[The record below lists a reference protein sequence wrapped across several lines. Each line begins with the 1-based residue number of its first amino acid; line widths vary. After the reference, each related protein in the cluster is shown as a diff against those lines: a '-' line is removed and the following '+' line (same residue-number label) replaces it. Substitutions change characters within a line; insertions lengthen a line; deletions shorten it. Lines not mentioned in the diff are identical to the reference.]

1 MSNAVSPGRRWFSEL
16 RRRRIFRTAAL
27 YIVGTWLILQVA
39 DVVFPAMDIPERAI
53 RDLLVAA
60 LLGFPAA
67 LIFSW
72 FYDVGVHGIRR
83 TGPAGADE
91 LAAAQPLRRSDYLIL
106 TAFAGV
112 AAFILYSAVGNVIE
126 SPRVV
131 RETRPD
137 GPPMVAV
144 LPFAS
149 SGLAGDS
156 EFFATGVHDDLLTQL
171 AKLQSIRVISR
182 TSVLEYRNIVRN
194 MREIGEELGVDAILE
209 GGVRIAE
216 NRIRINAQL
225 IDARTDEHLWAETY
239 DRELSTA
246 NIFDV
251 QSEIARA
258 IAVALNATLTVQDSK
273 QLTLIPTE
281 NMAAYR
287 AYHRAMQIRDTHAQG
302 VLAPEYR
309 QALEEAVELDPTFS
323 RAWAELVTHLAYLN
337 FAGANP
343 ESTRHAE
350 QALESLRAVAPES
363 ADYLFGLAAY
373 VYYALKDYDRAHDI
387 ISHALTMYPSDV
399 RAVELRSLIERR
411 QGDFDAW
418 VDSRREARTLD
429 PRNPLLTSHLLTGL
443 LMTHRYDEAWA
454 EIESSPLENFSTGYT
469 RSLLLFREHRDFKRL
484 QESME
489 ELCQLYEEADC
500 EWNARV
506 ANRDYPGALDS
517 LGDGKDAFEWPSF
530 SQNDRR
536 RILTYWLIKE
546 DKLPT
551 EGLRQWQSQLEA
563 DRDDS
568 GDFRRAALYI
578 GSAMLAGAQGNAD
591 ESERLIQRFF
601 RLDAIDWA
609 ERARSRHEACRVLG
623 MIEATHAAVKCIR
636 DGLEEASNIA
646 PFLEPYLPVYD
657 SLRDEPAFIEMIVE
671 IDPEAPATIVH

>member
-53 RDLLVAA
+53 RYLLVAA

-112 AAFILYSAVGNVIE
+112 AAFILYSAVGSVIE
-126 SPRVV
+126 SPRAI
-131 RETRPD
+131 RETPRE

-149 SGLAGDS
+149 ASQSGDS
-156 EFFATGVHDDLLTQL
+156 EFFANGVHDDLLTQL

-182 TSVLEYRNIVRN
+182 TSVLEYRNIMRN
-194 MREIGEELGVDAILE
+194 MREIGEELGADAILE

-239 DRELSTA
+239 DRELSPA

-258 IAVALNATLTVQDSK
+258 IAVALNATLTVQDNN
-273 QLTLIPTE
+273 QLTFIPTE

-287 AYHRAMQIRDTHAQG
+287 AYHRAMQFRDAPG
-302 VLAPEYR
+302 NISEDPEYR

-323 RAWAELVTHLAYLN
+323 RAWAELVTNLAFLN
-337 FAGANP
+337 ISGDNP
-343 ESTRHAE
+343 EFTRRAE

-387 ISHALTMYPSDV
+387 ISQALTMYPSDV
-399 RAVELRSLIERR
+399 RAVELRSWIERR

-429 PRNPLLTSHLLTGL
+429 PRNPLRTSTLLTGL

-517 LGDGKDAFEWPSF
+517 LDQMKDGFELPGLSD
-530 SQNDRR
+530 NDQR
-536 RILTYWLIKE
+536 RIFTYWLMKE
-546 DKLPT
+546 DKLLT
-551 EGLRQWQSQLEA
+551 EGLRQWQSQLET

-568 GDFRRAALYI
+568 GTFYRPPSYI
-578 GSAMLAGAQGNAD
+578 ASAMLAGVQGNAD
-591 ESERLIQRFF
+591 ESKRLIQRFF
-601 RLDAIDWA
+601 RLDPIDWA
-609 ERARSRHEACRVLG
+609 ERVRLRHEACRVLG

-636 DGLEEASNIA
+636 DGLEEASYIA
-646 PFLEPYLPVYD
+646 PFLETYLPFYD
-657 SLRDEPAFIEMIVE
+657 SLRDDPAVIEMIVE
-671 IDPEAPATIVH
+671 IDPEAPAMTVH